1 MPKNKQNKG
10 IPRQEVTYTEIKF
23 SRSQWKQRIPKTN
36 QSKVMSS
43 EQQVT
48 YMELKRHK
56 SSHLQ
61 LREKRK
67 DRQSSAWQ
75 VITGS
80 LGVLCVVL
88 MTTVGILLA
97 NLFSRKGEQN
107 GKTSFN
113 STLSS
118 TNDHW
123 IGFRNSYHLFKESKT
138 WPESYAACKELNSRL
153 MKIHIKEEL
162 KLLTLFGMEGWIDLK
177 MNKTDG
183 PLLWQDGTQMNQSLL
198 KFPGKKNHRCAYV
211 SGIYI
216 YSDNCSSG
224 KSYISFGFLGFQPSS
239 VIQRSSFPANAP
251 RAFPAATVKHH
262 FSWQPLDSDCCSCPE
277 KWIGYRCSCY
287 FISNERKTWAESRNS
302 CASQNSSLLW
312 LKNRDELDF
321 FKSNELFYWIGLSY
335 NETRGAWVWEDGSAL
350 SQDLFSVSQL
360 SNPEQCILYHQSGE
374 TLSEKCE
381 AKNRY
386 ICKQQPI

>member
-1 MPKNKQNKG
+1 MSKNKQNKG
-10 IPRQEVTYTEIKF
+10 IVPRQEVTYTEIKF
-23 SRSQWKQRIPKTN
+23 SRSQRKQRIPKTD

-67 DRQSSAWQ
+67 DHQSSAWQ

-97 NLFSRKGEQN
+97 NLFARNGEQN
-107 GKTSFN
+107 RKTSFN

-123 IGFRNSYHLFKESKT
+123 IGFRNSCYHLFKESKT

-198 KFPGKKNHRCAYV
+198 KFPGKKNHTCAYV

-224 KSYISFGFLGFQPSS
+224 KSYI
-239 VIQRSSFPANAP
+239 
-251 RAFPAATVKHH
+251 
-262 FSWQPLDSDCCSCPE
+262 C
-277 KWIGYRCSCY
+277 
-287 FISNERKTWAESRNS
+287 
-302 CASQNSSLLW
+302 
-312 LKNRDELDF
+312 EL
-321 FKSNELFYWIGLSY
+321 
-335 NETRGAWVWEDGSAL
+335 
-350 SQDLFSVSQL
+350 
-360 SNPEQCILYHQSGE
+360 
-374 TLSEKCE
+374 
-381 AKNRY
+381 
-386 ICKQQPI
+386 